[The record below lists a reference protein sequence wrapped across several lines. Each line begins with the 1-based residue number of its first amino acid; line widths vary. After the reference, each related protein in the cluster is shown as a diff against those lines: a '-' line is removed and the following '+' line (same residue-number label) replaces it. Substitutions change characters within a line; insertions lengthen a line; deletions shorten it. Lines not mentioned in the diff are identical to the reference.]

1 VSRWQLTNSYS
12 GFLEGVL
19 KKQTNRRVIM
29 MHIKQQPGKKLLVSR
44 FSLVCLIGSGLAL
57 AEIEIRPE

>member
-1 VSRWQLTNSYS
+1 
-12 GFLEGVL
+12 
-19 KKQTNRRVIM
+19 M

-44 FSLVCLIGSGLAL
+44 FSLVCLITSGLAL